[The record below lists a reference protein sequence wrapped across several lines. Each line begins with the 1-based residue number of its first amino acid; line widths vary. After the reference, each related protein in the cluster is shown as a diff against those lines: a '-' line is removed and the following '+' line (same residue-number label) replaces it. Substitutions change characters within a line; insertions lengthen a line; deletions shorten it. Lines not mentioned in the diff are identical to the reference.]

1 MKSSETSTM
10 SIGEAYEITKPS
22 IKLLEHLSH
31 EKNQPF
37 VYNTDVLKAYISSNT
52 LNELLLAKDYIG
64 YNYNAYVKFRNRVIR
79 PTKTYKGFQSKY
91 HTFIKLIQALELAK
105 IDGLDDKNFIH
116 SFYDICFAPGAF
128 TEGLLRLYDCSGF
141 GITLIHEGL
150 LIDET
155 IASNPKFKVISP
167 EDGDLYKYENLEL
180 AISEA
185 KDGVD
190 LACADGGF
198 GVSDENLQ
206 SLYVY
211 KLIFCEFV
219 HAICT
224 LAKGGIF
231 VCKLFD
237 TFDERTVQAIAA
249 LSMYFEK
256 TYITKP
262 TESRI
267 VNSERYIVCIGFNPD
282 GLDALTERLKEI
294 LRTMTDDGMSMIF
307 DEITSTAFKKNIR
320 DINEDIAKKQTI
332 AIRDTVYKCIEL
344 ASKSRRSYHR
354 K

>member
-1 MKSSETSTM
+1 MELPKAD
-10 SIGEAYEITKPS
+10 IA
-22 IKLLEHLSH
+22 LLKHLNH
-31 EKNQPF
+31 DGNQPL
-37 VYNTDVLKAYISSNT
+37 VYQKEKMKTYISPTILDN
-52 LNELLLAKDYIG
+52 LLLAKDYIG
-64 YNYNAYVKFRNRVIR
+64 YNYYVYIKFRNKVIK
-79 PTKTYKGFQSKY
+79 PTKTYKGFHSKY
-91 HTFIKLIQALELAK
+91 HTFIKLIQALELANVK
-105 IDGLDDKNFIH
+105 ELDDKNFIS

-150 LIDET
+150 SIDED
-155 IASNPKFKVISP
+155 IVSNPRFEVISP

-180 AISEA
+180 AIA
-185 KDGVD
+185 KVTEKGGVD
-190 LACADGGF
+190 MVCADGGF
-198 GVSDENLQ
+198 GVEDENLQ

-211 KLIFCEFV
+211 KLIFCEFI

-262 TESRI
+262 AESRA
-267 VNSERYIVCIGFNPD
+267 VNSERYIVCTNFNSD
-282 GLDALTERLKEI
+282 GLDVLTEHLKEI
-294 LRTMTDDGMSMIF
+294 LKTMTDGEMAMIF
-307 DEITSTAFKKNIR
+307 DDDVLHDSAFAKSIKTINESIAKEQTKTIR
-320 DINEDIAKKQTI
+320 DV
-332 AIRDTVYKCIEL
+332 VYKCIEL
-344 ASKSRRSYHR
+344 SHRRSSYR